1 MNKDERI
8 QKALTFLQAN
18 GYRLGFTSPKRGVDL
33 LLFHDDAPNTVVF
46 VAVTPLDGKSF
57 PMQPFAKTAKRM
69 RRFRSLVTGSR
80 LWFKEVGWTSN
91 ARYDSVVVADNGTI
105 DHIENA
111 GRKGLR

>member
-1 MNKDERI
+1 MTKDERI
-8 QKALTFLQAN
+8 QNALAFLSGK

-33 LLFHDDAPNTVVF
+33 LLFHDSAPNTVVF
-46 VAVTPLDGKSF
+46 VAVMPLDGKSF

-91 ARYDSVVVADNGTI
+91 ARYDAVVVADNGTM
-105 DHIENA
+105 DHVEDA
-111 GRKGLR
+111 GRKELL